1 MIADNDNM
9 TPVISIVGKTNS
21 GKTTFLE
28 RVIPVFK
35 KKGYRIGTI
44 KHDVHYF
51 DIDHKGKDTYRM
63 TDAGSDTVVIV
74 SKEKM
79 AMVKQLQGEPPV
91 DMIVQQLFDDV
102 DLVFTEGFKK
112 QNKPKIEVTS
122 TGDLLCRNDETL
134 RAVILN
140 AYSGPI
146 RTGLHM
152 PKTIPSFKI
161 QELSEI
167 IEFIENM
174 LPVQKKEVLAM
185 PYTGRAV

>member
-1 MIADNDNM
+1 M

-28 RVIPVFK
+28 RIIPVFK

-51 DIDHKGKDTYRM
+51 NIDHEGKDTYRM
-63 TDAGSDTVVIV
+63 TEAGSDTVVIA

-79 AMVKQLQGEPPV
+79 AMVKQLNAELSI
-91 DMIVQQLFDDV
+91 DEIVQHFFTDV

-122 TGDLLCRNDETL
+122 SGDLLCRDDETL

-146 RTGLHM
+146 RTGLHL

-161 QELSEI
+161 QELPGI
-167 IEFIENM
+167 VKFIENM
-174 LPVQKKEVLAM
+174 LPVQKNEVLSM
-185 PYTGRAV
+185 PHTGLAV